1 MRIRESQLAIS
12 ALVETQGKLLE
23 EQMAKLDQL
32 EWMLNTND
40 TNSNISSSSNSS
52 LLIQNIT
59 TTAVSSTLAAT
70 SNSTVDEN
78 EASTTLGDLPR

>member
-1 MRIRESQLAIS
+1 MRIKESQLAIS

-32 EWMLNTND
+32 EEMLNTND
-40 TNSNISSSSNSS
+40 TNSSSSNSS

-59 TTAVSSTLAAT
+59 TAVSTIAA
-70 SNSTVDEN
+70 SNSTAADDN
-78 EASTTLGDLPR
+78 QASTTLGDLPR

>member
-1 MRIRESQLAIS
+1 MRIKESQLAIS

-32 EWMLNTND
+32 EEMFNTND
-40 TNSNISSSSNSS
+40 INSSPSNSS

-59 TTAVSSTLAAT
+59 TTAVSSTLAA
-70 SNSTVDEN
+70 SNSTADEN

>member
-1 MRIRESQLAIS
+1 MRIKESQLAIS

-32 EWMLNTND
+32 EEMLNTND

-59 TTAVSSTLAAT
+59 TAVSSTLAA
-70 SNSTVDEN
+70 SNSTAADEN

>member
-1 MRIRESQLAIS
+1 MRIKESQLAIS

-32 EWMLNTND
+32 EEMLNTND
-40 TNSNISSSSNSS
+40 TNISSSSNSS

-59 TTAVSSTLAAT
+59 TTAVSSTLAA
-70 SNSTVDEN
+70 SNSAADEN

>member
-1 MRIRESQLAIS
+1 MRIKESQLAIS

-32 EWMLNTND
+32 EEMLNTND
-40 TNSNISSSSNSS
+40 TNSNIGSPSNSS

-59 TTAVSSTLAAT
+59 TTAVSSTIAA
-70 SNSTVDEN
+70 SNSTAADDN
-78 EASTTLGDLPR
+78 QASTTLGDLPR

>member
-1 MRIRESQLAIS
+1 MRIKESQLAIS

-32 EWMLNTND
+32 EEMLNTND
-40 TNSNISSSSNSS
+40 TNISSPSNSS

-59 TTAVSSTLAAT
+59 TTAVSSTLAA
-70 SNSTVDEN
+70 SNSTADEN

>member
-1 MRIRESQLAIS
+1 MRIKESQLAIS

-32 EWMLNTND
+32 EEMLNTND

-59 TTAVSSTLAAT
+59 TTAVSSTLAA
-70 SNSTVDEN
+70 SNSTADEN

>member
-1 MRIRESQLAIS
+1 MRIKESQLAIS

-32 EWMLNTND
+32 EEMLSTTD
-40 TNSNISSSSNSS
+40 TNSNIGSSSNSS

-59 TTAVSSTLAAT
+59 TTAVSPTLAA

>member
-1 MRIRESQLAIS
+1 MRIKESQLAIS

-32 EWMLNTND
+32 EEMLNTTD
-40 TNSNISSSSNSS
+40 TNIGSSSNSL

-59 TTAVSSTLAAT
+59 TTAVSPTLAA

>member
-1 MRIRESQLAIS
+1 MAIS

-32 EWMLNTND
+32 EEMFNTND
-40 TNSNISSSSNSS
+40 TNSNIGSSSNSS

-59 TTAVSSTLAAT
+59 TTAVSSPLAT
-70 SNSTVDEN
+70 SNSTADEN

>member
-32 EWMLNTND
+32 EEMLNTN
-40 TNSNISSSSNSS
+40 SNIGSPSNSS

-59 TTAVSSTLAAT
+59 TTAVSSTLAA
-70 SNSTVDEN
+70 SNSTAADDN
-78 EASTTLGDLPR
+78 QASTTLGDLPR

>member
-32 EWMLNTND
+32 EEMLNTND
-40 TNSNISSSSNSS
+40 TNFNIGSSSNSS

-59 TTAVSSTLAAT
+59 TTAVSSTLAT
-70 SNSTVDEN
+70 SNSTADDN
-78 EASTTLGDLPR
+78 QASTTLGDLPR

>member
-1 MRIRESQLAIS
+1 MRIKESQLAIS

-32 EWMLNTND
+32 EEMLNTN
-40 TNSNISSSSNSS
+40 SNIGSSSNSS

-59 TTAVSSTLAAT
+59 TTAVSSTLAA
-70 SNSTVDEN
+70 SNSTADEN

>member
-1 MRIRESQLAIS
+1 MRIKESQLAIS

-32 EWMLNTND
+32 EEMLN
-40 TNSNISSSSNSS
+40 TNSNISSPSNSS

-59 TTAVSSTLAAT
+59 TTAVSSTLAA
-70 SNSTVDEN
+70 SNSAADEN
-78 EASTTLGDLPR
+78 QASTTLGDLPR

>member
-1 MRIRESQLAIS
+1 MAIS

-32 EWMLNTND
+32 EEMLNTNA
-40 TNSNISSSSNSS
+40 NIGSSSNSS

-59 TTAVSSTLAAT
+59 TTAVSSTHAA
-70 SNSTVDEN
+70 SNSTADEN